1 MVALSMPTGAETLAT
16 SQNGEVGLPGRL
28 KKKKKKVHG
37 CHTGCYGRTEDSIR
51 KSPLKRKWCGK
62 RKAPPT
68 SSSIFLNTL
77 KLPSLLFSFFVFFC
91 PRPLSYSS
99 PHLVCHPSLTVKL
112 FSSRPNG
119 GRLFLLLYPATLTIG
134 GRWSDGA
141 VTRWLASSMDPHAAA
156 SLSSSPDSRG
166 ALTRVA
172 HVFVWPS
179 GWLSRTHPR
188 LRANTRRARA
198 ELLQLSLDSLN
209 LALNLN
215 IIISTS
221 SGSRASWLYFQELT
235 MVPRKTASRQMIFRK
250 EKFHIAPMCLEFS
263 DLGFFKN

>member
-99 PHLVCHPSLTVKL
+99 PHLVCHPSLIVKL

-141 VTRWLASSMDPHAAA
+141 VARWLASSMDPHAAA
-156 SLSSSPDSRG
+156 SLNSSPDSRG
-166 ALTRVA
+166 TLTRVA

-235 MVPRKTASRQMIFRK
+235 MVPRKTTSRQIIFRK
-250 EKFHIAPMCLEFS
+250 EKFHIAPMCAENVF
-263 DLGFFKN
+263 GIQ

>member
-1 MVALSMPTGAETLAT
+1 MGGQKTAFGKALLKGSGAGKEKTPRLLLDLSEYTETALPTL
-16 SQNGEVGLPGRL
+16 
-28 KKKKKKVHG
+28 
-37 CHTGCYGRTEDSIR
+37 
-51 KSPLKRKWCGK
+51 
-62 RKAPPT
+62 
-68 SSSIFLNTL
+68 
-77 KLPSLLFSFFVFFC
+77 LLFCFFC
-91 PRPLSYSS
+91 PHPLSYSS

-221 SGSRASWLYFQELT
+221 SGSRAPWLYSQELT
-235 MVPRKTASRQMIFRK
+235 MVPRKTTSRQIIFRK
-250 EKFHIAPMCLEFS
+250 EKFHIAPMCAENVF
-263 DLGFFKN
+263 GIQ